1 MVCPKRKNKMICRIM
16 QDKRNKKEENKI
28 KQKEITEEEHQKRL
42 KTLKDIGI
50 IK

>member
-16 QDKRNKKEENKI
+16 QDKRNKKEI
-28 KQKEITEEEHQKRL
+28 GGVKEKKITEEEHQKRL
-42 KTLKDIGI
+42 QKLRDMGL